1 MAALGLGLAGGQ
13 APHPQD
19 QVRATRCFATTPQGC
34 RQVLAWMCAFGELQR
49 VGIESASSYGA
60 GLLLFLQQ
68 AGGEVLEVTLM
79 A

>member
-1 MAALGLGLAGGQ
+1 M
-13 APHPQD
+13 
-19 QVRATRCFATTPQGC
+19 
-34 RQVLAWMCAFGELQR
+34 LAWMRAFGELQR

-68 AGGEVLEVTLM
+68 AGGEVLEVTPM